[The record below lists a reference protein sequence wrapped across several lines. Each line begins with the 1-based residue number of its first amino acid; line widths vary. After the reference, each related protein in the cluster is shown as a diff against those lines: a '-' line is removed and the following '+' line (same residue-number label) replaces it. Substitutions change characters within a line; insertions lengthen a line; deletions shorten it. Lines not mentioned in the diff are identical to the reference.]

1 MFNKLTSLLL
11 FLLLSFYIS
20 YKYLFLALCLFY
32 WFKFWPHL
40 VLQKSISVN
49 FVSFINAFIGVVFC
63 CFENAPFYL
72 LYLLLL
78 VPFNF
83 AMFYLWKSLSAFIA
97 KQPYASPLF
106 IMGMYCAV
114 FSLTYK
120 LRFYPSKLWVSVV
133 LLIIFSIISK
143 RFCKAKI

>member
-1 MFNKLTSLLL
+1 MFNKFTSLLL
-11 FLLLSFYIS
+11 FLLLSFYVS
-20 YKYLFLALCLFY
+20 YKYLFLALCLFH

-49 FVSFINAFIGVVFC
+49 FVSFINALIGVVFC

-97 KQPYASPLF
+97 KQPCALLVF
-106 IMGMYCAV
+106 IMATYCFV
-114 FSLTYK
+114 FSLIYK

-133 LLIIFSIISK
+133 LLFIPSIISK
-143 RFCKAKI
+143 RLKI